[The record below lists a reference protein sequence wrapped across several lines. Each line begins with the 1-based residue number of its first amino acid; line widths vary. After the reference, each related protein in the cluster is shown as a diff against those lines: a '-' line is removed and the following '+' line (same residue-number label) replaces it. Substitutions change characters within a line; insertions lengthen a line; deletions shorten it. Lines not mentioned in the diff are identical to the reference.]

1 MYTSISDLGKWTLT
15 GRSFNKMLHWK
26 FLFKMCHFRS
36 YTRLTSTIS
45 ASFIHSLEI
54 VLAISV
60 LPYTTNSLD
69 RRFQSG
75 HVVLT
80 SLANVR
86 VQTVA
91 EASTSRLS
99 EKWDSADSKGVSWP
113 APFLAVLILLVGEA
127 LVQEQPWLGSEN
139 DLWLPV
145 RLWKWFS
152 SWKWNKC

>member
-1 MYTSISDLGKWTLT
+1 
-15 GRSFNKMLHWK
+15 
-26 FLFKMCHFRS
+26 MCHFRP
-36 YTRLTSTIS
+36 YRLTSTIS

-86 VQTVA
+86 GRQ
-91 EASTSRLS
+91 
-99 EKWDSADSKGVSWP
+99 
-113 APFLAVLILLVGEA
+113 
-127 LVQEQPWLGSEN
+127 
-139 DLWLPV
+139 
-145 RLWKWFS
+145 
-152 SWKWNKC
+152 